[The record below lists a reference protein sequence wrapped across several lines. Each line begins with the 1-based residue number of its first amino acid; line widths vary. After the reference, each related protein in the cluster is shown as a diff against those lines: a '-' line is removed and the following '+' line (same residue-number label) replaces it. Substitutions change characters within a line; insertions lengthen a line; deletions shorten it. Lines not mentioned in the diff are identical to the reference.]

1 MSTLYWWS
9 DYGKFSPGEG
19 ILPHTGE
26 VIACYR
32 QRRGFRTH
40 AELAIAAG
48 VLPRSV
54 TEWETKAMLRDPDR
68 RVFLA
73 KLLKIPPAL
82 LGLDWRLVVYE
93 DNTGTHDKPSEYAQ
107 EIWLAD
113 SYYHY
118 EDTLTM
124 AHVAAQSGRRAD
136 MLDRFERRLA
146 KLEKQV
152 KDITGLDR
160 EPWLHLLCR
169 YYQAASA
176 FTQHRGT
183 DQIVKQKALHQSRM
197 AVQIATEIEDNG
209 LLATAL
215 YRQADT
221 YRCYSEHKLARDTA
235 LRAMSYI
242 EDTRPLTRGNIY
254 LIAADASSH
263 LVSCDA
269 TEARRWQDRAAHI
282 VYRENIEPDGSFL
295 RLNSAAVHHER
306 AKILSRFAQMQPN
319 QKSLL
324 KDARSEMKMAWD
336 AMTPDLFE
344 WQMYFCITEAGLYM
358 AERDLEGSARLGLDA
373 LLAARTVHS
382 QKGESQVREHY
393 LKLKQL
399 DERNPYVCNLGV
411 QLGLF

>member
-9 DYGKFSPGEG
+9 DYGQFSPGEG

-26 VIACYR
+26 VIAYYR
-32 QRRGFRTH
+32 QRRGFRTQ

-48 VLPRSV
+48 VLPRAV

-107 EIWLAD
+107 EIWLED

-118 EDTLTM
+118 EDTLIM
-124 AHVAAQSGRRAD
+124 AQVAAQSGRRAD
-136 MLDRFERRLA
+136 MFDRFERRLA

-152 KDITGLDR
+152 VSVAGPDK
-160 EPWLHLLCR
+160 EPWLDLLCR

-183 DQIVKQKALHQSRM
+183 GEAFKQKALHQSRV
-197 AVQIATEIEDNG
+197 AIQIASEIEDNG

-221 YRCYSEHKLARDTA
+221 YRCYNENELAREAT
-235 LRAMSYI
+235 LQAMNYI
-242 EDTRPLTRGNIY
+242 EDARPLTRGNIY
-254 LIAADASSH
+254 LLAADASSR
-263 LVSCDA
+263 LA
-269 TEARRWQDRAAHI
+269 TYDTAEVRRWQDKAANI

-295 RLNSAAVHHER
+295 RLNGAAVHHER
-306 AKILSRFAQMQPN
+306 AKILSRFAQAQPS
-319 QKSLL
+319 QRSLL

-336 AMTPDLFE
+336 AISPDLFE
-344 WQMYFCITEAGLYM
+344 WQMYFFVTEAGLYM
-358 AERDLEGSARLGLDA
+358 AERDLEGSARLGLNA
-373 LLAARTVHS
+373 LDVARTVHS
-382 QKGESQVREHY
+382 KKGEGQVRELY
-393 LKLKQL
+393 LGLKQL
-399 DERNPYVCNLGV
+399 DGRNPYVCNLGV